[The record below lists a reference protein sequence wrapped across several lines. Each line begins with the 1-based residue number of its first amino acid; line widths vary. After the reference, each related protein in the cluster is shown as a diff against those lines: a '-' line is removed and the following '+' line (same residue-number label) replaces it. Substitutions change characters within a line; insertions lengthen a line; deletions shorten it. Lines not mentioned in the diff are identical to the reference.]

1 MDMDIQAGMQGY
13 LLTEK
18 YNIPL
23 IVMEPIKGGA
33 LALLPDD
40 ITDKFKKY
48 NFQASISSWALRYVA
63 SLSNVK
69 VVLSGMSTYD
79 QVIDNISTF

>member
-40 ITDKFKKY
+40 ILINLKNIIFKQVFHLGLY
-48 NFQASISSWALRYVA
+48 
-63 SLSNVK
+63 
-69 VVLSGMSTYD
+69 GM
-79 QVIDNISTF
+79 